1 MVESLVT
8 PAQNDFSAAERSAV
22 YRALRERRDVR
33 AGYLPRPVDDA
44 TLYRLLAAAHQA
56 PSVGF
61 MQPWRFIVVRSEA
74 LRTAVHGIFERAN
87 TEAGARYRGE
97 RKELY
102 SRLKLEGLL
111 EAPQHLCV
119 LCDEESERGHT
130 LGRNSMPETS
140 VYSVVCAIQNLW
152 LAARTEGIGVGWV
165 SILDPP
171 AIKKLL
177 RIPASAHLVAYLC
190 LGYVREFA
198 DAPDLERDGWEQRAE
213 LAPLVRADYFDQPY
227 AASRDIR

>member
-8 PAQNDFSAAERSAV
+8 PAQNAFSAAERTAV

-33 AGYLPRPVDDA
+33 TGYLSQPINDA
-44 TLYRLLAAAHQA
+44 TLYRLLTAAHQA

-61 MQPWRFIVVRSEA
+61 MQPWRFIVVRNEA
-74 LRTAVHGIFERAN
+74 LRTAVHGIFQRAN
-87 TEAGARYRGE
+87 SEAAARYPGE

-102 SRLKLEGLL
+102 SRLRLEGLL
-111 EAPQHLCV
+111 ESPQHLCV
-119 LCDEESERGHT
+119 LCDEESERGHA
-130 LGRNSMPETS
+130 LGRNTMPETS

-177 RIPASAHLVAYLC
+177 RIPASAQLVAYLC

-198 DAPDLERDGWEQRAE
+198 DVPDLERDGWEQRAE

-227 AASRDIR
+227 LPDPAVR

>member
-8 PAQNDFSAAERSAV
+8 PAQNDFSATERSAV

-33 AGYLPRPVDDA
+33 AGYLPQPIDDA
-44 TLYRLLAAAHQA
+44 TLYRLLAAAHHA

-61 MQPWRFIVVRSEA
+61 MQPWRFIVVRNEG
-74 LRTAVHGIFERAN
+74 LRRAVHGIFERAN
-87 TEAGARYRGE
+87 FDARARYQGE
-97 RKELY
+97 RRQLY

-119 LCDEESERGHT
+119 LCDEESERGHS

-140 VYSVVCAIQNLW
+140 IYSVVCAIQNLW
-152 LAARTEGIGVGWV
+152 LAARAEGIGVGWV

-171 AIKKLL
+171 AIKELL
-177 RIPASAHLVAYLC
+177 RIPAGTQLVAYLC
-190 LGYVREFA
+190 LGYVRAFS
-198 DAPDLERDGWEQRAE
+198 DVPDLERNGWEHRAE

-227 AASRDIR
+227 AAHHDMR

>member
-1 MVESLVT
+1 MVESMVT
-8 PAQNDFSAAERSAV
+8 LTQNDFSAAERSAV

-33 AGYLPRPVDDA
+33 AGYLPQPVDDR

-61 MQPWRFIVVRSEA
+61 MQPWRFIVVRSQA
-74 LRTAVHGIFERAN
+74 LRTAVHGIFQRAN
-87 TEAGARYRGE
+87 SDAAARYQAD
-97 RKELY
+97 RKQVY

-119 LCDEESERGHT
+119 LCDDDNERGHY

-140 VYSVVCAIQNLW
+140 IYSVVCAIQNLW
-152 LAARTEGIGVGWV
+152 LAARTERIGVGWI

-171 AIKKLL
+171 AIKELL
-177 RIPASAHLVAYLC
+177 RIPASVQFVAYLC
-190 LGYVREFA
+190 LGYVSEFS
-198 DAPDLERDGWEQRAE
+198 DVPDLERDGWEQRAE

-227 AASRDIR
+227 APNHIVK

>member
-1 MVESLVT
+1 MVQSMVT
-8 PAQNDFSAAERSAV
+8 PAQSDFSATERTAV

-33 AGYLPRPVDDA
+33 AGYLSQPIDDA

-61 MQPWRFIVVRSEA
+61 MQPWRFIVVRDEG
-74 LRTAVHGIFERAN
+74 LRGAVHGIFQRAN
-87 TEAGARYRGE
+87 ADARARYQGDRQ
-97 RKELY
+97 ELY

-119 LCDEESERGHT
+119 LCDDESKRGHY
-130 LGRNSMPETS
+130 LGRHSMPETS

-165 SILDPP
+165 SILDPL
-171 AIKKLL
+171 AIKELL
-177 RIPASAHLVAYLC
+177 KIPTGAQLVAYLC
-190 LGYVREFA
+190 LGYVREFS
-198 DAPDLERDGWEQRAE
+198 DVPDLERDGWEQRAE
-213 LAPLVRADYFDQPY
+213 LAPLIRADYFDQPY
-227 AASRDIR
+227 AINHDMR

>member
-1 MVESLVT
+1 MVQSMVT
-8 PAQNDFSAAERSAV
+8 PAQSDFSAAERTAV

-33 AGYLPRPVDDA
+33 AGYLSQPIDDA

-61 MQPWRFIVVRSEA
+61 MQPWRFIVVRNEG
-74 LRTAVHGIFERAN
+74 LRRAVHGIFQRAN
-87 TEAGARYRGE
+87 ADARARYQGDRQ
-97 RKELY
+97 ELY

-119 LCDEESERGHT
+119 VCDDESERGHY
-130 LGRNSMPETS
+130 LGRHSMPETS

-165 SILDPP
+165 SILDPL
-171 AIKKLL
+171 AIKELL
-177 RIPASAHLVAYLC
+177 RIPTEAQLVAYLC
-190 LGYVREFA
+190 LGYVREFSNV
-198 DAPDLERDGWEQRAE
+198 PDLERDGWEQRAE
-213 LAPLVRADYFDQPY
+213 LTPLVRADYFDQPY
-227 AASRDIR
+227 AANHDVR

>member
-1 MVESLVT
+1 MVQSLVT
-8 PAQNDFSAAERSAV
+8 PAQNDFSTAERAAV

-33 AGYLPRPVDDA
+33 TGYLPQPLDDA

-61 MQPWRFIVVRSEA
+61 MQPWRFIVIRSEA
-74 LRTAVHGIFERAN
+74 VRTAVHEIFQRAN
-87 TEAGARYRGE
+87 ADAAACYQGE
-97 RKELY
+97 QKELY

-119 LCDEESERGHT
+119 VCDDRSERGHS

-140 VYSVVCAIQNLW
+140 IYSVVCAIQNLW
-152 LAARTEGIGVGWV
+152 LAARTEGVGVGWV
-165 SILDPP
+165 SILDPL
-171 AIKKLL
+171 AVKDLL
-177 RIPASAHLVAYLC
+177 RIPAGAELVAYLC

-198 DAPDLERDGWEQRAE
+198 CVPDLERDGWEQRAE
-213 LAPLVRADYFDQPY
+213 LAPLVRADFFDCPY
-227 AASRDIR
+227 GYGSE